1 MNLGSSANIEST
13 ILPSKHVFINK
24 KEWIKTEK
32 VTFSFTAHTIWL
44 KGLFYLLEAWNN
56 MNTGEAELIVGGSID
71 PRLWKYLN
79 LKKLITKNVHIIGH
93 CKDMNKFYTNSDVF
107 ISPSLYDA
115 GPATVAEAMYC
126 GLPVIVSDGCGSKT
140 LIEEGV
146 NGFVVPAMDSEAIAQ
161 KVQWFIDN
169 PDQIPGMGKNA
180 AATIERLAK
189 SDQNKDVANHIRQI
203 IRELDQE

>member
-1 MNLGSSANIEST
+1 MHNI
-13 ILPSKHVFINK
+13 K
-24 KEWIKTEK
+24 
-32 VTFSFTAHTIWL
+32 
-44 KGLFYLLEAWNN
+44 Y
-56 MNTGEAELIVGGSID
+56 TGWVND
-71 PRLWKYLN
+71 LN
-79 LKKLITKNVHIIGH
+79 H
-93 CKDMNKFYTNSDVF
+93 YYRSSDVC
-107 ISPSLYDA
+107 IVPSLLDA

-126 GLPVIVSDGCGSKT
+126 GIPVVVSEGCGSKA